1 MARTATKSEAQ
12 PMNIIEAIDDPNLFA
27 ADFGGP
33 SWSAWRALLGGFYG
47 LPGVD
52 RDVFHSLTQREPEGP
67 RQELWLAVG
76 RRGGKSQVAA
86 LIAVFEACF
95 TDHRAKLAS
104 GEVATVMVIA
114 ADRRQARTV
123 HRYVRGLINGNPM
136 LQRMVLRETEE
147 IIELNNRS
155 VIEIATASFR
165 RTRGYTI
172 SCAILDEIAFW
183 MSDGANPDAEVLAGI
198 RPSLATLNGKLI
210 ALSSPYA
217 RRGVLWANYR
227 KHFGGTDQRVLV
239 AHAPTLSMNPTIDP
253 RIIEDALADDPSAAS
268 AEWLAV
274 FRTDVEAY
282 LNLELVENAIEP
294 GVHVR
299 PPLSSITYSAF
310 CDPSGGSVDSMTMAI
325 AHRGGDR
332 AILDCLVE
340 RKAPFSPESVV
351 AEFAEVLKSYRVRTV
366 TGDRY
371 AGEWPREA
379 FGRHGIAYLPS
390 ELPKSGLY
398 QALLPLLTSGRAE
411 LLDEPRLITQ
421 LVGLERRTAR
431 GGRDSIDHAP
441 NAHDDVANAVA
452 GVLTMIGTKTRDVC
466 RVSELGI

>member
-1 MARTATKSEAQ
+1 MD
-12 PMNIIEAIDDPNLFA
+12 IIEAIDDPNLFA

-67 RQELWLAVG
+67 RQELWLVVG

-86 LIAVFEACF
+86 LIAVFEAAF

-136 LQRMVLRETEE
+136 LQRMVSRETEE

-198 RPSLATLNGKLI
+198 RPSLASLNGKL
-210 ALSSPYA
+210 SPSRPPMPAAACCGLTTGNTLAA
-217 RRGVLWANYR
+217 RTSASWWRRPRPV
-227 KHFGGTDQRVLV
+227 V
-239 AHAPTLSMNPTIDP
+239 MNPTI
-253 RIIEDALADDPSAAS
+253 R
-268 AEWLAV
+268 
-274 FRTDVEAY
+274 
-282 LNLELVENAIEP
+282 
-294 GVHVR
+294 
-299 PPLSSITYSAF
+299 SS
-310 CDPSGGSVDSMTMAI
+310 D
-325 AHRGGDR
+325 HRG
-332 AILDCLVE
+332 C
-340 RKAPFSPESVV
+340 P
-351 AEFAEVLKSYRVRTV
+351 
-366 TGDRY
+366 
-371 AGEWPREA
+371 
-379 FGRHGIAYLPS
+379 
-390 ELPKSGLY
+390 
-398 QALLPLLTSGRAE
+398 
-411 LLDEPRLITQ
+411 
-421 LVGLERRTAR
+421 
-431 GGRDSIDHAP
+431 
-441 NAHDDVANAVA
+441 
-452 GVLTMIGTKTRDVC
+452 
-466 RVSELGI
+466 